1 LLVLEAGEA
10 EGEKQGASLASGH
23 GTGPGQATALCS
35 SIAAEPLLLQVLV
48 FARAPLHFTQVRRGA
63 EWWRSAHPELL
74 PRALF
79 VMGDM
84 FDAST
89 IPPPLP
95 TAVRPAYVLRNILHN
110 WDDAEALQILK

>member
-1 LLVLEAGEA
+1 
-10 EGEKQGASLASGH
+10 
-23 GTGPGQATALCS
+23 
-35 SIAAEPLLLQVLV
+35 
-48 FARAPLHFTQVRRGA
+48 LHFTQVRRGA

-74 PRALF
+74 PRAWF